1 VLPSKCAFDMSTAIV
16 SRSIRYCLV
25 ICLLALLG
33 CGDVHLNKA
42 LAIPTVNPPSGTAF
56 LSSLNVSIAE
66 DIPGTTI
73 YYTTDGSTPTT
84 ASKVYRGPF
93 AISSTT
99 TINAVAVGW
108 GGSSSAMAIATYT
121 EKSCDL
127 VSADGGNN
135 VYAFDGDS
143 LTVGYSGVSPVVHPW
158 TDDVAV
164 PAGFTKYNVAH
175 GGYQITDMEAAAPTV
190 LDPLLNPKGLWNVV
204 WVMGGTND
212 EDHVDVQTTIDRLL
226 TFASQRHQVGWK
238 VIVVTLPSRVLGD
251 TFKNQFNTYLR
262 TNWTSFADQIVDLG
276 AVPQIGADSAYR
288 NPTYFLPDGYH
299 LTAAGYA
306 YFAAGA
312 TDALNRLLAT
322 PFCRQEPDL

>member
-1 VLPSKCAFDMSTAIV
+1 M
-16 SRSIRYCLV
+16 RSFLV
-25 ICLLALLG
+25 ICLLALSG
-33 CGDVHLNKA
+33 CGDVHLTSA
-42 LAIPTVNPPSGTAF
+42 VAAPTVDPPSGTAF
-56 LSSLNVSIAE
+56 LSSLNVSIA
-66 DIPGTTI
+66 DAIPGATI
-73 YYTTDGSTPTT
+73 YYTTDGSTPTA

-93 AISSTT
+93 AISATT
-99 TINAVAVGW
+99 TINAIAAGFS
-108 GGSSSAMAIATYT
+108 GASAIATATYIQ
-121 EKSCDL
+121 KPCNL
-127 VSADGGNN
+127 VNADAGNN

-143 LTVGYSGVSPVVHPW
+143 LTEGYSGSRPVVHPW

-175 GGYQITDMEAAAPTV
+175 GGYQINEMSAAAPTE

-212 EDHVDVQTTIDRLL
+212 EDHVDLQTTINRLSAF
-226 TFASQRHQVGWK
+226 TAQRHQVGWK

-251 TFKNQFNTYLR
+251 AFKNQFDAYLR
-262 TNWTSFADQIVDLG
+262 ANWTSFADQIVDLG

-306 YFAAGA
+306 YFSAGA
-312 TDALNRLLAT
+312 TAALNRLLAT
-322 PFCRQEPDL
+322 PFCGQ